1 MIERVHLL
9 KLKPEHATPRGRREI
24 VERALAVLPAV
35 PGVLRVL
42 AGAPGDPDSEK
53 SWDLLIVVGF
63 QSLQD
68 IDAYRVHPEHRRFV
82 DEFLAPRTEVKKG
95 WNFDC
100 LEAGP
105 GGKLE
110 PV

>member
-1 MIERVHLL
+1 MIERIHLL
-9 KLKPEHATPRGRREI
+9 KLKAEHATGRGRREI
-24 VERALAVLPAV
+24 IDRALAVLPGI
-35 PGVLRVL
+35 PGVLGVR
-42 AGAPGDPDSEK
+42 AGAPADPESEQ
-53 SWDLLIVVGF
+53 SWDLMIVVRF
-63 QSLQD
+63 QSVHD
-68 IDAYRVHPEHRRFV
+68 IGPYRSHPEHHRFV

-100 LEAGP
+100 LDTGP

>member
-9 KLKPEHATPRGRREI
+9 KLTAEHATPRGRREI
-24 VERALAVLPAV
+24 VDRALAVLPGV
-35 PGVLRVL
+35 PGVLGVR
-42 AGAPGDPDSEK
+42 AGSPSDPESAK
-53 SWDLLIVVGF
+53 SWDIMIVVRF
-63 QSLQD
+63 QSMRD
-68 IDAYRVHPEHRRFV
+68 IDPYRGHPEHRRFV

-100 LEAGP
+100 LETGP
-105 GGKLE
+105 GDKLD